1 LKKPSGFFYAIKS
14 LKFKPNHMTKEIR
27 KDLFTASEYARKVG
41 LTPQAIKKK
50 MDVGELKVV
59 VINGAKLVKL

>member
-1 LKKPSGFFYAIKS
+1 
-14 LKFKPNHMTKEIR
+14 MTKEIR